1 MSNDIANI
9 KRTVDQTY
17 GSTSTM
23 FSMFKPTTIGK
34 ADLELGESVS
44 KVDLADV
51 ISAVDTLIIPAI
63 RSAQLGGHVI
73 PGYAVRTCGEAVKGF
88 DAVKA
93 LVDVDETAAGRVL
106 RSLLRGVTSKRPA
119 GTLAY
124 AWAIAKTYKAMQA
137 SGERC
142 TDNNATVAYSRRG
155 KAGTSISKPINDAS
169 RAVAFL
175 IDTRNRLDRVETMV
189 KAIHD
194 KICAE

>member
-1 MSNDIANI
+1 MSNDITTI
-9 KRTVDQTY
+9 KRDVDQTY

-23 FSMFKPTTIGK
+23 FAMFKPTTIGK
-34 ADLELGESVS
+34 ADLELADSVS
-44 KVDLADV
+44 KVDIADL
-51 ISAVDTLIIPAI
+51 ISAVDALIIPAI
-63 RSAQLGGHVI
+63 QSARLGGHVI

-93 LVDVDETAAGRVL
+93 LVDVDANAAGRVL
-106 RSLLRGVTSKRPA
+106 RSLLRGVTTKRPA

-142 TDNNATVAYSRRG
+142 TDHNATVSFSRRG